1 MTEQKQRESDLIT
14 KDRPDASQRGLN
26 SGSAEAAPMARL
38 LTTKDV
44 AEMTG
49 LSPETISQ
57 WRWLKKEIPFV
68 RLGKK
73 CVRYRQSDI
82 DAWLA
87 KRVVSVTSGEN
98 PERR

>member
-1 MTEQKQRESDLIT
+1 MIQREQRKSDLT
-14 KDRPDASQRGLN
+14 TEGRPNLLRGDSD
-26 SGSAEAAPMARL
+26 SGSAEAPVTTKL
-38 LTTKDV
+38 LTTDDV

-49 LSPETISQ
+49 LSPETLAQ
-57 WRWLKKEIPFV
+57 WRWLRKEIPFV

-87 KRVVSVTSGEN
+87 KRLVSVTSGEK
-98 PERR
+98 P